1 MINALS
7 LSRLTSLL
15 LSLPL
20 VLTIPLCFLGGMALG
35 YIYFRA
41 LRETVNLVVGHGHP
55 LMGMALTLGRFTLLG
70 LGLYVAVLMGGFTL
84 LAMLAG
90 IVSAKSLM
98 FRHIRQASL

>member
-1 MINALS
+1 
-7 LSRLTSLL
+7 
-15 LSLPL
+15 
-20 VLTIPLCFLGGMALG
+20 
-35 YIYFRA
+35 
-41 LRETVNLVVGHGHP
+41 
-55 LMGMALTLGRFTLLG
+55 MGMALTLGRFTLLG